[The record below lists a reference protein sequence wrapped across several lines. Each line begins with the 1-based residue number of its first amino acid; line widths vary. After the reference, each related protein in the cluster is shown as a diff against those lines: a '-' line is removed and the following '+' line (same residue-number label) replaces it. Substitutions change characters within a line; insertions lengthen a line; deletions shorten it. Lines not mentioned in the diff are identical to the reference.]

1 MDDAPRGE
9 SGRLSIPHDDYMTPA
24 ENVAALSIGLHRA
37 GITLPPIVLDPCGG
51 SGELASKLMRL
62 EHAARVAL
70 TDLHPDLRANSLYA
84 ASSPLDATVVTDLEL
99 ALRLSGARAIVSNP
113 PFKSAVHPNIVQTGI
128 ELLRRDRI
136 DVMALMQTGSHAIDS
151 AVGYRETAAEPFFT
165 CMIACCWRTVLF
177 DPRPGD
183 KNGKRAHA
191 WHVWTR
197 DRRTRL
203 ESYPVVAV
211 AKGEA
216 LDRAGRR
223 A

>member
-1 MDDAPRGE
+1 
-9 SGRLSIPHDDYMTPA
+9 
-24 ENVAALSIGLHRA
+24 
-37 GITLPPIVLDPCGG
+37 
-51 SGELASKLMRL
+51 
-62 EHAARVAL
+62 
-70 TDLHPDLRANSLYA
+70 
-84 ASSPLDATVVTDLEL
+84 
-99 ALRLSGARAIVSNP
+99 VSNP
-113 PFKSAVHPNIVQTGI
+113 PFKSAVHPNIVRAGI

-136 DVMALMQTGSHAIDS
+136 DVMVLMQTASHAIDS

-197 DRRTRL
+197 DLRTRL
-203 ESYPVVAV
+203 ESYPIVAV
-211 AKGEA
+211 AKDEA

-223 A
+223 L